1 MKTTPLKA
9 SSYQSSKRLE
19 GFPRYRELLSL
30 HWKTL
35 ILLNLITII
44 GFLPFIAGTWLAIL
58 SKSVLVLI
66 ISCIV
71 GGIFAGPALSGIF
84 DAIFRILRDA
94 PGKWTKN
101 YKKAF
106 KQNWKQSLF
115 PGIVFCT
122 LLGSFIFMAMLMW
135 WAQKAPT
142 TGTVCLFITCIILL
156 FMLLPTYWAQLVL
169 FNQKMYIRLRNCIL
183 FFMKYFFRVICAA
196 AIQFLWWGIIILFLP
211 WTSIVIILVGLW
223 YVLFLTCFILY
234 TPLNNAF
241 QIEKQ
246 INEQFPEQIP
256 EYGDDEWLKRKSD
269 N

>member
-1 MKTTPLKA
+1 MKTKSFEE

-19 GFPRYRELLSL
+19 GFPRYKELLSL
-30 HWKTL
+30 HWKML

-44 GFLPFIAGTWLAIL
+44 GFLPFIIGTGLAIL

-66 ISCIV
+66 ISCIL
-71 GGIFAGPALSGIF
+71 GGLFAGPALSGIF

-101 YKKAF
+101 YRKAF
-106 KQNWKQSLF
+106 KENWKQSLL
-115 PGIVFCT
+115 PGIVFCI
-122 LLGSFIFMAMLMW
+122 LLGSFIFMAALML
-135 WAQKAPT
+135 WAPTPPT
-142 TGTVCLFITCIILL
+142 TGTICLFITCIILL

-169 FNQKMYIRLRNCIL
+169 FNQKTVIRLRNCIL
-183 FFMKYFFRVICAA
+183 FFIKYFFKVVGTAFL
-196 AIQFLWWGIIILFLP
+196 QFLWWGILILFLP
-211 WTSIVIILVGLW
+211 WTSIVIVFVGLW

-246 INEQFPEQIP
+246 IYEHFPEQIP
-256 EYGDDEWLKRKSD
+256 EYGDDEWIRRQSEK
-269 N
+269 